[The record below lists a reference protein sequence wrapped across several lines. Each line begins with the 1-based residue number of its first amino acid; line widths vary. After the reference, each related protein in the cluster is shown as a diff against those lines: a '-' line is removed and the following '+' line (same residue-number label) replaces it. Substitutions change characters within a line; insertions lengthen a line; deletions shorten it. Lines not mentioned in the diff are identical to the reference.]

1 MVPPPA
7 TLEVAEMCAAVDR
20 VGMVRALHHNSN
32 TLLLQVM
39 LGPLAPP
46 PTRQVVV
53 GQDRAARFKE
63 LAAMQI
69 IRAALPLINNIQFKP
84 VEEVL
89 LQVSLPAP
97 LKEDHLTSNLLL
109 HLLPPTLIFDHEI
122 NISFN
127 LNT

>member
-1 MVPPPA
+1 
-7 TLEVAEMCAAVDR
+7 MCAAVDR
-20 VGMVRALHHNSN
+20 VGTVRALHHNSN
-32 TLLLQVM
+32 ILLLQVM
-39 LGPLAPP
+39 LGPLAPPP

-69 IRAALPLINNIQFKP
+69 IKAALPLINNIQFKP

-89 LQVSLPAP
+89 LQVSLPVP

-122 NISFN
+122 NITFN